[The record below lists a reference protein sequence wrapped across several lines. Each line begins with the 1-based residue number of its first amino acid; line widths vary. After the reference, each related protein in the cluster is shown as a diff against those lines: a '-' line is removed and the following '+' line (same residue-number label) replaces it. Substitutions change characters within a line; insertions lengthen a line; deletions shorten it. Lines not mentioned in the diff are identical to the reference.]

1 MEDNLNGGGRR
12 LRESSR
18 AVKALSAAEIAEFLA
33 ESDDDLFLD
42 NTDEDSDYEQS
53 SESDGEDGNNSTERL
68 DILDDQQIENQQ
80 TVHNTDHNQQTVH
93 NTVQNQQTVQ
103 NQPNPIPARDEL
115 WFSEKDNPHS
125 GGVPEFLGTHKVNF
139 QGEVPLDY
147 FLSLFPND
155 LLEKITFETNL
166 YALQKG
172 KENVALTIPELKIY
186 LGVVIVMTYIK
197 YPRIRQYWSTETG
210 LRMDLIA
217 NSISINRFEEIR
229 QYLHFID
236 SNSIPDDNTDKAIRI
251 RPILNKLHETFHAAV
266 DSEECHSV
274 DEMMIPFKGRSS
286 LKQYLPRKPKRWGY
300 KMWVRAG
307 ISGYVYCFELYQ
319 GAHGGRADIS
329 DCGAVGDVVIRL
341 CHDLHGKNHKVYA
354 DNLFSSIPLVLK
366 LRDTDIWYVGTM
378 RTNRMKNANK
388 KLKTLQSL
396 KAEGRGSCSQVTSSN
411 DVTITRWLDNSLV
424 HVISSYAGKN
434 PESETERFSR
444 KDKRKILIKRP
455 FSVDL
460 YNKHMGGVDLM
471 DSLVALYRN
480 DVRNKRWYMRIF
492 YHMLNVTIVNGWI
505 LWKWNNHQ
513 KIDLLE
519 FKSRVGSGLIYAGL
533 AELSRKK
540 RGRPSLGEPTPP
552 ITKKRVTNTVPLEL
566 RFDGGSHYPKK
577 SGGKYALRCRDK
589 HCTSKT
595 RYECNM
601 CRVPVCPECMSSFHA
616 K

>member
-1 MEDNLNGGGRR
+1 MEDNLDEGGKK

-18 AVKALSAAEIAEFLA
+18 AVKHLLNAVEIAEFLA

-42 NTDEDSDYEQS
+42 NSDEDPDYEDSSQS
-53 SESDGEDGNNSTERL
+53 NGEDGNNSPEHL
-68 DILDDQQIENQQ
+68 GILDDQQIENQQ
-80 TVHNTDHNQQTVH
+80 IVHNIE
-93 NTVQNQQTVQ
+93 
-103 NQPNPIPARDEL
+103 QPNPIPARDEI
-115 WFSEKDNPHS
+115 WFSEKDNPYL

-147 FLSLFPND
+147 FLNLFPND
-155 LLEKITFETNL
+155 LLEKITYQTNL

-172 KENVALTIPELKIY
+172 KENLALTIPELKIF
-186 LGVVIVMTYIK
+186 LGVALVMSYIK
-197 YPRIRQYWSTETG
+197 YPRIRQYWSSEAG

-217 NSISINRFEEIR
+217 DSISVNRFEEIR

-236 SNSIPDDNTDKAIRI
+236 TNLIPDNNTDKAIRI
-251 RPILNKLHETFHAAV
+251 RPILDKLHETFHAAV

-286 LKQYLPRKPKRWGY
+286 LKQYLPKKPKRWGY

-354 DNLFSSIPLVLK
+354 DNLFSSIPLVQK
-366 LRDTDIWYVGTM
+366 LRDKDIWYVGTM

-396 KAEGRGSCSQVTSSN
+396 KTEGRGSSSQVTSSN

-444 KDKRKILIKRP
+444 KEKRKIIIKRP
-455 FSVDL
+455 FSIDL

-492 YHMLNVTIVNGWI
+492 YHMLNVTVVNGWI
-505 LWKWNNHQ
+505 LWKWNDHQ
-513 KIDLLE
+513 KMDLLE

-533 AELSRKK
+533 AELTRKK
-540 RGRPSLGEPTPP
+540 RGRPSGEPTPP
-552 ITKKRVTNTVPLEL
+552 VMKKRVTNTVPLEL
-566 RFDGGSHYPKK
+566 RFDGGSHFPKK
-577 SGGKYALRCRDK
+577 TEGKYALRCRDK

-595 RYECNM
+595 RYECTT
-601 CRVPVCPECMSSFHA
+601 CQVPVCPECMLSFHTI